1 MADDG
6 NDRRF
11 PTAPMALAALIPRLT
26 RPAFRKRSP
35 AGAQIMADWA
45 VIIGPAIAAS
55 TQPIRLTGGTLTL
68 GCAGPIAM
76 ELQHL
81 APELISRINAHLGRA
96 AVERLKFVQHFQGR
110 DQRVAPPARPIPLPA
125 ELEAR
130 LAGLPAG
137 ELRDALAK
145 LAHGVYRKR

>member
-11 PTAPMALAALIPRLT
+11 PTAPMALSALIPRLT

-45 VIIGPAIAAS
+45 QIIGPAIGAV
-55 TQPIRLTGGTLTL
+55 TQPVRLSGGSLTL
-68 GCAGPIAM
+68 GCSGPMAL

-96 AVERLKFVQHFQGR
+96 VVERLKFVQQSTN
-110 DQRVAPPARPIPLPA
+110 RVAQISSPLRPALLPA
-125 ELEAR
+125 DLQAR
-130 LAGLPAG
+130 LAALPPG

-145 LAHGVYRKR
+145 LAHGVYRKS